1 MSRPLVPY
9 RGRAAK
15 HRWTQPSNSYIL
27 GTMDMPPFYSGNLL
41 LAMPGLGDPNFEKS
55 VIALCAHADNDAMGI
70 NIGQELPGLSLREL
84 LTPFDTSGATRPV
97 VPSPPRRPPQPH
109 PSFSPH
115 P

>member
-41 LAMPGLGDPNFEKS
+41 LAMPGIGDPNFEKS
-55 VIALCAHADNDAMGI
+55 VIALCAHDENGAMGI
-70 NIGQELPGLSLREL
+70 NRSEERRVGHECVSTCR
-84 LTPFDTSGATRPV
+84 SRWS
-97 VPSPPRRPPQPH
+97 PSHYKKKKTYKNEQ
-109 PSFSPH
+109 SYE
-115 P
+115 